1 MFARLIRTGH
11 WLELKAITDV
21 MFGAVSENRS
31 FSENR
36 SLSSRLLKGIASLG
50 AVLVL
55 ASCSYLPP
63 IDEPAEEP
71 SSDPVLFLK
80 QMKFTDVPGW
90 AAADHSLILPAFLRS
105 CEVLAKKPQDA
116 AMGPDQRM
124 GKISDW
130 VEICADAKN
139 IRPGNKV
146 EAAFFFQSR
155 FVPYLASNNQNAT
168 GLFTGYYEPELEGRW
183 GPEGNFVH
191 PIYSRPNDLVSANLG
206 DYRDEFKG
214 KQIAGRVLRNKLIP
228 YNSRAEINNG
238 ALKGRGLEIL
248 WVNDPV
254 TLFFLHVQGSGRVRM
269 SDGSTVRIGYAG
281 RNGRPYTSIGKELVK
296 MNVMPLRDVTAPA
309 IMDWLRANPDAGR
322 RLMNKN
328 ESFVF
333 FRVIDGE
340 GPLGAQGIPLTPG
353 RSMAVDRKFI
363 PYGVPI
369 WLNTTDPLDARL
381 PLRRLMVAQDTGSAI
396 KGPVRGDV
404 FWGFGAEAAQR
415 AGVMKSRGQ
424 YFLILPSNRVFN
436 PESS

>member
-1 MFARLIRTGH
+1 MSVHLTRTGR
-11 WLELKAITDV
+11 WSEPKAITKGLSGV
-21 MFGAVSENRS
+21 IFVGQS
-31 FSENR
+31 F
-36 SLSSRLLKGIASLG
+36 SSRLLKPLAGIG
-50 AVLVL
+50 ALLVL

-63 IDEPAEEP
+63 IDEPPEVPA
-71 SSDPVLFLK
+71 SDSELMLK
-80 QMKFTDVPGW
+80 QMKFVDVPGW
-90 AAADHSLILPAFLRS
+90 TAADHSLILPAFLKS
-105 CEVLAKKPQDA
+105 CEALSKKPLDA
-116 AMGPDQRM
+116 DMGPDQRM

-130 VEICADAKN
+130 VDICADAKK

-146 EAAFFFQSR
+146 EVNFFFQSR
-155 FVPYLASNNQNAT
+155 FVPYLASNNQNTT

-183 GPEGNFVH
+183 GPEGKFTT
-191 PIYSRPNDLVSANLG
+191 PIYSRPNDLISANLG

-214 KQIAGRVLRNKLIP
+214 KQIAGRVQGNRLIP
-228 YNSRAEINNG
+228 YNTRAEINNG
-238 ALKGRGLEIL
+238 AIKGRGLEIL

-269 SDGSTVRIGYAG
+269 ADGSTVRVGYAG

-296 MNVMPLRDVTAPA
+296 TGVMPLKDVTAPA
-309 IMDWLRANPDAGR
+309 IMDWLRANPEDGR

-333 FRVIDGE
+333 FRVVDGD
-340 GPLGAQGIPLTPG
+340 GPLGAQGVPLTPG

-369 WLNTTDPLDARL
+369 WLNTTDPLDEKL

-404 FWGFGAEAAQR
+404 FWGFGAEAAER

-424 YFLILPSNRVFN
+424 YYLILPANRVFN
-436 PESS
+436 PEG